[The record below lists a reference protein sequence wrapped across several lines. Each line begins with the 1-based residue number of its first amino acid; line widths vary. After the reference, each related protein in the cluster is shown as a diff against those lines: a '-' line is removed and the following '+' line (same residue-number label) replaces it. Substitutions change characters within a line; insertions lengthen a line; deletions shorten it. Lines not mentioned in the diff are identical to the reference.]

1 MSSIII
7 RDCEEREHQF
17 VSWTLGITKQT
28 QTVLKHG
35 ALAAVLATSGMSG
48 IAIPINSSKK
58 LQTTRR
64 VPLESCGL

>member
-1 MSSIII
+1 MSV
-7 RDCEEREHQF
+7 HLQ
-17 VSWTLGITKQT
+17 
-28 QTVLKHG
+28 VLKHG